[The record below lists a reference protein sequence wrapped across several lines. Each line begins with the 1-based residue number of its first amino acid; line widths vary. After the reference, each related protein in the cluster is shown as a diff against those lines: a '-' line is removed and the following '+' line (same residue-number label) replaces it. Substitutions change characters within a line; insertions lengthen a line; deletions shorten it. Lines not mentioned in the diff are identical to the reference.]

1 VPPRSDSPL
10 DSHQVL
16 PRPCYIKSTLLH
28 LVLLC
33 LLPTTYVT
41 ARSSIITIT
50 ETSCIVD
57 FRANFRLST
66 SQTSTA
72 QSSIASNDLILEW
85 EEHLPEFTGYLSYS
99 GSLMC
104 TPTAEPSITL
114 PTSVMADSSS
124 AKVPVTEFPWSW
136 SCVPDSCATV
146 TSLGSQSQ
154 LVVNYG
160 SGGPHWSFTAPSRV
174 VEDGL
179 FTYAYSS
186 ACATTTDFM
195 TLYLPNITTTSTVIA
210 PTSIMTATATT
221 TQQPP
226 PLPSTGIV
234 IAAYTVCPRNE
245 ESCGNQWEIYPI
257 DNVLQT
263 TTSYSY
269 PGCTPESAL
278 MTSVASTLLMPSAI
292 PTLGGFDVD
301 GKSDCTYNSGP
312 TPGLSCV
319 TASTLNCV
327 VCPQPYALNNP
338 VGVCGGILV
347 PCEWSIDDD
356 ASPMYGTEAYCIW

>member
-1 VPPRSDSPL
+1 M
-10 DSHQVL
+10 
-16 PRPCYIKSTLLH
+16 LLH
-28 LVLLC
+28 VVLLC
-33 LLPTTYVT
+33 LLPTTYVA

-50 ETSCIVD
+50 ETSCLVD

-66 SQTSTA
+66 SKTSAA
-72 QSSIASNDLILEW
+72 QSSTASNDLILEW
-85 EEHLPEFTGYLSYS
+85 EELLPEFTGYLLYS
-99 GSLMC
+99 GSVMC

-114 PTSVMADSSS
+114 PTSVMSNLNS
-124 AKVPVTEFPWSW
+124 AEILVTEFPWSW

-160 SGGPHWSFTAPSRV
+160 SGGPHWSFIAPSRV
-174 VEDGL
+174 IEDGL

-186 ACATTTDFM
+186 DCITTSDFM
-195 TLYLPNITTTSTVIA
+195 TLYLPNITSSSLAITPTTMMTTPA
-210 PTSIMTATATT
+210 PATKQTLPTT
-221 TQQPP
+221 MQQPP
-226 PLPSTGIV
+226 LLPSTGIV

-269 PGCTPESAL
+269 PGCTPKSAL
-278 MTSVASTLLMPSAI
+278 MTSVASTLLVPSAI

-301 GKSDCTYNSGP
+301 GKTDCIYDSGLS
-312 TPGLSCV
+312 PGLSCV
-319 TASTLNCV
+319 TASTLKCV

-347 PCEWSIDDD
+347 GCDPSISEDG
-356 ASPMYGTEAYCIW
+356 SPMYGTEAYCIW

>member
-1 VPPRSDSPL
+1 M
-10 DSHQVL
+10 
-16 PRPCYIKSTLLH
+16 LLH

-50 ETSCIVD
+50 ETSCILD

-85 EEHLPEFTGYLSYS
+85 EELLPEFTGYLSYN

-114 PTSVMADSSS
+114 PTVMSDSNG
-124 AKVPVTEFPWSW
+124 AEVPLTEFPWSW

-146 TSLGSQSQ
+146 TSLGSQNQ

-160 SGGPHWSFTAPSRV
+160 SGGPHWNFTALSRV

-179 FTYAYSS
+179 FTYANSS
-186 ACATTTDFM
+186 TCTTTTDFM
-195 TLYLPNITTTSTVIA
+195 TLYLPNITTTSTVIG
-210 PTSIMTATATT
+210 PTNIMTTTATT
-221 TQQPP
+221 TPQPP

-234 IAAYTVCPRNE
+234 IAAYSACPEYNSFE
-245 ESCGNQWEIYPI
+245 DGCGGLWEIFPI

-263 TTSYSY
+263 TTAYSY
-269 PGCTPESAL
+269 PGCTTPSAL
-278 MTSVASTLLMPSAI
+278 MTSYASTSLVPSAI
-292 PTLGGFDVD
+292 PTLGGFNVD
-301 GKSDCTYNSGP
+301 EKSDCTYESGP
-312 TPGLSCV
+312 SPGLSCV
-319 TASTLNCV
+319 TSSTLKCT
-327 VCPQPYALNNP
+327 VCPQPQPYAKDNP
-338 VGVCGGILV
+338 AGGVCGGWVL
-347 PCEWSIDDD
+347 CDWSVGDDTQ
-356 ASPMYGTEAYCIW
+356 PMYGTEAYCIW

>member
-1 VPPRSDSPL
+1 M
-10 DSHQVL
+10 
-16 PRPCYIKSTLLH
+16 LLH

-66 SQTSTA
+66 SQISTA
-72 QSSIASNDLILEW
+72 QSSIVSNDLILEW

-154 LVVNYG
+154 LLVNYG
-160 SGGPHWSFTAPSRV
+160 SDGPHWSFTAPSRV

-210 PTSIMTATATT
+210 PTR
-221 TQQPP
+221 
-226 PLPSTGIV
+226 GI
-234 IAAYTVCPRNE
+234 
-245 ESCGNQWEIYPI
+245 
-257 DNVLQT
+257 
-263 TTSYSY
+263 
-269 PGCTPESAL
+269 PES
-278 MTSVASTLLMPSAI
+278 SSASTPATSSSSALI
-292 PTLGGFDVD
+292 TPT
-301 GKSDCTYNSGP
+301 
-312 TPGLSCV
+312 
-319 TASTLNCV
+319 
-327 VCPQPYALNNP
+327 
-338 VGVCGGILV
+338 
-347 PCEWSIDDD
+347 WSITTPITT
-356 ASPMYGTEAYCIW
+356 AKYTTIPCWGQLAAGVGHRC